1 MTTLQGGVSSGWGA
15 SSDPVPQTTG
25 TNWGATLAGV
35 VGNAIPYVTDMLTG
49 NASFN
54 SAPQPVQQQ
63 PLQGGAQQYQ
73 QSNYTNPVLPVQ
85 QNEVVQGIPQ
95 GSVVN
100 TNYAPVQTNLD
111 YTNIVNRAAVQTPNA
126 PDFAQAPGGPTN
138 PQFAVIQPG
147 QNQGMPQATG
157 PTAQPPGTTPII
169 GADGLIRIGRNTFSP
184 NDVTAQGM
192 AGDYGYGGQQQSPYS
207 QPQRQY
213 NYRAQPQ
220 PMMQQS
226 PYLQQQQQLL
236 QAAGQPM
243 QQSDAYQQA
252 LQAQQN
258 ILKAN
263 APYVNNQIAY
273 PDAPTTYANQTG
285 WRGKVNRFAGAMNPN
300 LGAQMKL
307 ADKHAG
313 EIYKAQYEEA
323 GRQHDRAMDSYGTAA
338 NNMMTQEGLNTRAVQ
353 TQMEKLAD
361 KYLHDPN
368 NPTSKDPLI
377 KYMLDK
383 FPNPGQ
389 EREDFMRS
397 VYLDK
402 GVNLQEY
409 RDVVNPMGDLIA
421 QGRANGIELQDQRYD
436 YYSQKNPLSIQGAQ
450 INNQLAQQRYDYYAQ
465 ANAMRL
471 KQLANNNQLSD
482 MRIDLMSRTKEA
494 AVALKTAQSE
504 RAQLELGIRK
514 EFGKD
519 MAEAQIA
526 KLRVSRAATE
536 MKLIES
542 NVQGAKIVVDD
553 FLKMQKEATNPMTSP
568 DVRAQLQSQM
578 GVFGENVP
586 VGQPINTGKIDPVTK
601 QPIVLRGS
609 VPKQVLEAIY
619 KLTEEL
625 PAQKK
630 ELQDAYDKV
639 KTLNGAAKAGAAL
652 PAINPD
658 GSLKATAGKLK

>member
-63 PLQGGAQQYQ
+63 PLQGSAQQYQ
-73 QSNYTNPVLPVQ
+73 QSNYTNPTLPVQ

-192 AGDYGYGGQQQSPYS
+192 AGDYGGQQQSPYS

-243 QQSDAYQQA
+243 VQSAAYQRGLA
-252 LQAQQN
+252 AQGN
-258 ILKAN
+258 ILTAN
-263 APYVNNQIAY
+263 AAIAKHRPAY
-273 PDAPTTYANQTG
+273 PDMPATFANQKG
-285 WRGKVNRFAGAMNPN
+285 WQGRLNRFAGAMNPN

-307 ADKHAG
+307 ADKQALDAWKG
-313 EIYKAQYEEA
+313 NKEEI
-323 GRQHDRAMDSYGTAA
+323 GREQDRATNNYGNAA
-338 NNMMTQEGLNTRAVQ
+338 NQMMTQEALNSRAEQ
-353 TQMEKLAD
+353 DHMEKLAN

-368 NPTSKDPLI
+368 DPSTKDPIL

-383 FPNPGQ
+383 FPYPSAERQ
-389 EREDFMRS
+389 EFIRQ
-397 VYLDK
+397 LLIDK
-402 GVNLQEY
+402 GVNLQPY
-409 RDVVNPMGDLIA
+409 ADVVNPMGDLTA
-421 QGRANGIELQDQRYD
+421 QARENAIQLQDQRYD
-436 YYSQKNPLSIQGAQ
+436 YYGRKNPLSIQGAQ
-450 INNQLAQQRYDYYAQ
+450 INNQLGQQRYDYYGQ
-465 ANAMRL
+465 ANPMRL
-471 KQLANNNQLSD
+471 KQLDDNNKLSD
-482 MRIDLMSRTKEA
+482 LRIDLMERTKEA
-494 AVALKTAQSE
+494 QIALKSSQSE
-504 RAQLELGIRK
+504 RAELELGLRK

-536 MKLIES
+536 MKLIDS
-542 NVQGAKIVVDD
+542 NVQGAKIIVDD
-553 FLKMQKEATNPMTSP
+553 YIKMARDMNNPMTPP

-578 GVFGENVP
+578 GVFGENVT
-586 VGQPINTGKIDPVTK
+586 VGRPLSTGKIGPDGK
-601 QPIVLRGS
+601 PIMISGS
-609 VPKQVLEAIY
+609 IPKQVALAI
-619 KLTEEL
+619 KHLTMDY
-625 PAQKK
+625 PAQKA
-630 ELQDAYDKV
+630 ELQQAY
-639 KTLNGAAKAGAAL
+639 KTVNALNKAAAAGGAL
-652 PAINPD
+652 PAVNAD
-658 GSLKATAGKLK
+658 GSLKAEARKLK

>member
-63 PLQGGAQQYQ
+63 PLQGGTQYQ
-73 QSNYTNPVLPVQ
+73 QSNYTNPTLPVQ

-192 AGDYGYGGQQQSPYS
+192 AGDYGGQQQSPYS

-220 PMMQQS
+220 PMMQPS

-338 NNMMTQEGLNTRAVQ
+338 NNMMTQEGLNTRAGQ

-421 QGRANGIELQDQRYD
+421 QQRANGIERQDQIYD
-436 YYSQKNPLSIQGAQ
+436 YYGQKNPLSIQGAQ

-494 AVALKTAQSE
+494 VVALKTAQSE

-536 MKLIES
+536 NKLIES
-542 NVQGAKIVVDD
+542 NVQGAKIVVDE
-553 FLKMQKEATNPMTSP
+553 FLKLQGQMATTMDPTI
-568 DVRAQLQSQM
+568 RAQLQSQM
-578 GVFGENVP
+578 GVFGEAKP
-586 VGQPINTGKIDPVTK
+586 LGQPISTGKLGTDGK
-601 QPIVLRGS
+601 PIMITGS
-609 VPKQVLEAIY
+609 IPSQVHGAIRY
-619 KLTEEL
+619 LTEVA

-630 ELQDAYDKV
+630 ELQDAYKQV
-639 KTLNGAAKAGAAL
+639 EILNKAAKAGGAL
-652 PAINPD
+652 PPINSD